1 VSDGTRT
8 RDRLDHKK
16 HGHHI
21 ESSRYAGATLP
32 DRYGSAAAIYRR
44 FQRISVDLDHQRAP
58 LAQIRKRTQIRRV
71 NHGQGVLAMA

>member
-1 VSDGTRT
+1 MQ
-8 RDRLDHKK
+8 

-21 ESSRYAGATLP
+21 ESSRYAGVTLP
-32 DRYGSAAAIYRR
+32 DRYGSAAAIFKR

-58 LAQIRKRTQIRRV
+58 LAQIRERTQIRLV